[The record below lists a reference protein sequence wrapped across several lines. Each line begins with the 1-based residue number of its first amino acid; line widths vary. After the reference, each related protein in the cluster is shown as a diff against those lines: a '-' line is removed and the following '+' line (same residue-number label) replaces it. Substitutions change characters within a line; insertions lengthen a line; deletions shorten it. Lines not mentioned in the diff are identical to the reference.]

1 MKKSS
6 LFAFLFFV
14 FLTGGCGYTTRAYV
28 TQTGYKTIYIKPFL
42 NKVNTT
48 SEYSEG
54 KRFQTYFP
62 LLENTITHAVADRF
76 IFDGNLK
83 VVEEE
88 KADLVLTGELTSYN
102 RETLRTVPG
111 NGEIPEQYRI
121 TLFVNLTLLD
131 NKTKKVV
138 WQKSGFAGDNTYFVT
153 GTLVVSESQALQD
166 ATKDLARRIVDST
179 VEAW

>member
-1 MKKSS
+1 MKKRD
-6 LFAFLFFV
+6 LFFSFLVV
-14 FLTGGCGYTTRAYV
+14 FLVSGCGYTTHAYV
-28 TQTGYKTIYIKPFL
+28 KQTGYKKIYIKPFL

-62 LLENTITHAVADRF
+62 LLENTITHAVVDRF

-83 VVEEE
+83 VVKEEE
-88 KADLVLTGELTSYN
+88 ADLVLKGELVSYR
-102 RETLRTVPG
+102 RETIRTVPG

-121 TLFVNLTLLD
+121 TLYVNLTLLD

-138 WQKSGFAGDNTYFVT
+138 WEKSSFAGDNTYFVT